1 MKRTVVALMV
11 MALGSS
17 PLWGASLTLR
27 DCIARGLANNPNVK
41 TYHIQIDEAKEGV
54 REAVGSFLPSVT
66 LGYTYNNLYNA
77 DTKERDTDYLEQNNE
92 TMSARISQPL
102 FMGGGSVAG
111 LKRARQTEEYRR
123 YELQYAQLYLVRSIR
138 ASFYDILKAQEQSKK
153 WQESVKRLEN
163 QQRIANA
170 WVAQR
175 LAPRLRVLEVEV
187 ELSNARQN
195 LIAAN
200 TNLKVA
206 QASLRESLSMG
217 TSESF
222 SLDGKL
228 EDPVKPACSGVESCI
243 QKALERRAELRM
255 MGYNVEMSREDAKII
270 AARNL
275 PQVSLDAAMVDYSR
289 DYEKK
294 RYNDEDRTYY
304 TVSLNVT
311 MRPFQGG
318 RNIAAYRR
326 QKAATRRMEAGLQH
340 QKEAIITEV
349 HTSFQQMEESRAR
362 LSVATDTLRE
372 AEEAYRVAQRSVELG
387 VSSLDDLLNAELRLT
402 RAELSMIE
410 TRHAIQIAAAR
421 LDYAVGGM

>member
-1 MKRTVVALMV
+1 
-11 MALGSS
+11 
-17 PLWGASLTLR
+17 
-27 DCIARGLANNPNVK
+27 
-41 TYHIQIDEAKEGV
+41 
-54 REAVGSFLPSVT
+54 
-66 LGYTYNNLYNA
+66 
-77 DTKERDTDYLEQNNE
+77 
-92 TMSARISQPL
+92 
-102 FMGGGSVAG
+102 
-111 LKRARQTEEYRR
+111 
-123 YELQYAQLYLVRSIR
+123 
-138 ASFYDILKAQEQSKK
+138 
-153 WQESVKRLEN
+153 
-163 QQRIANA
+163 
-170 WVAQR
+170 
-175 LAPRLRVLEVEV
+175 
-187 ELSNARQN
+187 
-195 LIAAN
+195 
-200 TNLKVA
+200 
-206 QASLRESLSMG
+206 
-217 TSESF
+217 
-222 SLDGKL
+222 
-228 EDPVKPACSGVESCI
+228 
-243 QKALERRAELRM
+243 
-255 MGYNVEMSREDAKII
+255 DAKII

-275 PQVSLDAAMVDYSR
+275 PQVSLDAAVVDYSR

-294 RYNDEDRTYY
+294 LYNDEDRTYY

-349 HTSFQQMEESRAR
+349 QTSFQQMEESRAR

>member
-1 MKRTVVALMV
+1 MKRTVIALLLVALG
-11 MALGSS
+11 AS
-17 PLWGASLTLR
+17 PLRGASLTLR
-27 DCIARGLANNPNVK
+27 DCIARGLENNPNVK
-41 TYHIQIDEAKEGV
+41 AYRIQIDEAKEGV
-54 REAVGSFLPSVT
+54 REAAGSFLPSVT
-66 LGYTYNNLYNA
+66 LGYTYNNLHNA
-77 DTKERDTDYLEQNNE
+77 DKKERDTDYIEQTNE

-102 FMGGGSVAG
+102 FMGGGNVAG
-111 LKRARQTEEYRR
+111 LKRARHAEEYRR
-123 YELQYAQLYLVRSIR
+123 YELQSAQLYLVRSIR
-138 ASFYDILKAQEQSKK
+138 TSFYDILKAQEQIQK

-195 LIAAN
+195 LIVAT

-206 QASLRESLSMG
+206 QANLREALSME

-222 SLDGKL
+222 SLNGKL
-228 EDPVKPACSGVESCI
+228 EDPVKPACSGVDSCI
-243 QKALERRAELRM
+243 RKALGRRAELQMIGR
-255 MGYNVEMSREDAKII
+255 NIDMSREDTKII
-270 AARNL
+270 AARSL
-275 PQVSLDAAMVDYSR
+275 PQVSLDAAMVDYDR

-326 QKAATRRMEAGLQH
+326 QKATTRRMEAGLQH
-340 QKEAIITEV
+340 QREAIITEV

-362 LSVATDTLRE
+362 LSVAIDTLRE

-387 VSSLDDLLNAELRLT
+387 VSSLEDLLNAELRLT